1 MSYNRCNQVATFS
14 FWTSLFLFTT
24 LSMSCTINSK
34 EPAIQQP
41 CHAEWF
47 QLVEQRYQSGDG
59 QGHGP
64 DLGSLEWRSTI
75 EFKIGI
81 RDDPSVPSLE
91 SEQWCAY
98 INEHYIQ
105 RAP

>member
-1 MSYNRCNQVATFS
+1 MFDTVRP
-14 FWTSLFLFTT
+14 SLCLFAF
-24 LSMSCTINSK
+24 LSMSCASDSK
-34 EPAIQQP
+34 EPAIQQS
-41 CHAEWF
+41 CDAEWF
-47 QLVEQRYQSGDG
+47 QLVEQRYQSNDE

-64 DLGSLEWRSTI
+64 DLGSSEWRSTI

-91 SEQWCAY
+91 SEQWCTY
-98 INEHYIQ
+98 INQYYIQ